1 MEFITNLQ
9 QLKLEKRSAVTL
21 GKFDGLHRGHRL
33 LVNRVLEKREKGCIA
48 AIFTFDKPPGRLLN
62 GHMNGTI
69 LTNQER
75 RDLAEKIPID
85 VMVQCPFTK
94 EVACMEPEDFVR
106 DILVEKMNVGYIVVG
121 ADFRFGYKRRGDTV
135 LLSEL
140 AGKYGYHFDVISKE
154 QYQDRDISSSFIR
167 EMLSLGNVE
176 LAGTLL
182 GYPFFISGE
191 VVSGK
196 QLGRIMG
203 IPTANQI
210 PDAEKILPPNGVY
223 ASRVLVEGKLYYG
236 MTNIGVRPTV
246 ENTNQRNVETFLLDY
261 QGDLYGKKLTVQLLH
276 YERSEQKFDS
286 VEDLK
291 EQLYRDLAATKRW
304 FRAMG
309 STFYG

>member
-1 MEFITNLQ
+1 MEFITNLH
-9 QLKLEKRSAVTL
+9 QLKLEKRSAITL

-33 LVNRVLEKREKGCIA
+33 LMNQVLEKKKEGCVA
-48 AIFTFDKPPGRLLN
+48 AVFTFDKPPGKLLN
-62 GHMNGTI
+62 GHTNGTI

-75 RDLAEKIPID
+75 RSLAEKISID

-106 DILVEKMNVGYIVVG
+106 DILVEKMNVRFIVVG
-121 ADFRFGYKRRGDTV
+121 ADFHFGHKRKGDTI

-140 AGKYGYHFDVISKE
+140 AQKYGYHLIVISKE
-154 QYQDRDISSSFIR
+154 QYQGRDISSSYIR
-167 EMLSLGNVE
+167 EMLSVGEVE

-196 QLGRIMG
+196 QFGRIMG

-223 ASRVLVEGKLYYG
+223 ASQVLVEGEKYYG

-246 ENTNQRNVETFLLDY
+246 EQTNQKNVETYLFDY
-261 QGDLYGKKLTVQLLH
+261 QGELYGKKLTVQLLH
-276 YERSEQKFDS
+276 YERPERKFES
-286 VEDLK
+286 AEALK
-291 EQLYRDLAATKRW
+291 EQLYLDLTTTREW
-304 FRAMG
+304 LQI
-309 STFYG
+309 